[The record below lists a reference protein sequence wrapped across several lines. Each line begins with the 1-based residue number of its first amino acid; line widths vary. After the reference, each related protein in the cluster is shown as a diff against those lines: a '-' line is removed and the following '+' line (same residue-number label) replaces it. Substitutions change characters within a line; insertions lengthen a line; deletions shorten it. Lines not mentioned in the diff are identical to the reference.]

1 MSRANLD
8 LAKEIKWK
16 VLSPGEWEAG
26 ALDPVMFSELG
37 EDGRGVLRLP
47 CHSEA
52 TSCTM
57 NLSTAEGAFRNSNNC
72 PSCKQLYPSLP
83 GPQPSGVM
91 KAGMDP
97 SRDCEGHAAGRGSIA
112 VRYEFE
118 GGVQLEQHP
127 EPGEIYKGRI
137 TNVFL
142 PNDDA
147 GSKALQLLKLAFERG
162 LLFRVG
168 KSITTGKPEFG
179 IVWNGI
185 HQRTR
190 RDGGA
195 ANHGYPD
202 PTFLQRLQSECELQG
217 VRLPDGAGG
226 GDRATTADARGAGAA
241 SSSGGRVRHP
251 PRWSDP
257 LLVAP
262 GGAAASGTTSYSAS
276 GKHEALER
284 CKYILTQLMQHP
296 WAGPF
301 LKPVDPLEHDW
312 RGHLYYDVIKDAI
325 DLGTIKKRLEANQ
338 YADIEEF
345 ESEVKRVWG
354 NYYKFYTETKDD
366 SVRRQRRL
374 LVQKLE
380 LFFGDKMQV
389 MRKLMK
395 MQ

>member
-1 MSRANLD
+1 M
-8 LAKEIKWK
+8 
-16 VLSPGEWEAG
+16 G

-37 EDGRGVLRLP
+37 EDGQEVLRLP

-91 KAGMDP
+91 KSRMDP

-195 ANHGYPD
+195 TNHGYPD
-202 PTFLQRLQSECELQG
+202 ETFLQRLQSECAVVG
-217 VRLPDGAGG
+217 VRLPDRAGG
-226 GDRATTADARGAGAA
+226 IDRASTADARGGTFWIDRDRASTADARGAGAA
-241 SSSGGRVRHP
+241 NSSGAATENYGAFATE
-251 PRWSDP
+251 
-257 LLVAP
+257 LL
-262 GGAAASGTTSYSAS
+262 GLSKS
-276 GKHEALER
+276 
-284 CKYILTQLMQHP
+284 
-296 WAGPF
+296 
-301 LKPVDPLEHDW
+301 
-312 RGHLYYDVIKDAI
+312 
-325 DLGTIKKRLEANQ
+325 
-338 YADIEEF
+338 
-345 ESEVKRVWG
+345 
-354 NYYKFYTETKDD
+354 
-366 SVRRQRRL
+366 
-374 LVQKLE
+374 
-380 LFFGDKMQV
+380 
-389 MRKLMK
+389 
-395 MQ
+395 